1 MVQGRFKEA
10 EGKAVESLAMAAATA
25 ETIERIGGVMNKNGG
40 PESLKL
46 QLSERYIKKLDK
58 LEDTR
63 IVLPG
68 NVADYNS
75 WLDNL
80 KLDELIDNK
89 EPKTP

>member
-1 MVQGRFKEA
+1 
-10 EGKAVESLAMAAATA
+10 
-25 ETIERIGGVMNKNGG
+25 
-40 PESLKL
+40 
-46 QLSERYIKKLDK
+46 LSERYIKTLDK
-58 LEDTR
+58 LEDAR

-89 EPKTP
+89 EAKTP